1 MESIVCTVICSKI
14 DIENNDIIEISETYC
29 RQSIG
34 IDNRNIWAHC
44 GEKEFMQDRNERGDI
59 MEL

>member
-14 DIENNDIIEISETYC
+14 DIQNNDIIKISERYY

-34 IDNRNIWAHC
+34 NDNRNIWAYC
-44 GEKEFMQDRNERGDI
+44 GEKECMQDRNI

>member
-14 DIENNDIIEISETYC
+14 DIENNDIIKISERYY

-34 IDNRNIWAHC
+34 NDNRNIWAYC
-44 GEKEFMQDRNERGDI
+44 GEKECMQDRNI